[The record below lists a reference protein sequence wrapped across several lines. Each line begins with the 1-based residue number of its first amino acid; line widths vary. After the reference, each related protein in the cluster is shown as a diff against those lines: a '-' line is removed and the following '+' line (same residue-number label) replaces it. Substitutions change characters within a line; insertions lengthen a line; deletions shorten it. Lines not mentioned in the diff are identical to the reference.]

1 MHILRIKIEG
11 FKNYA
16 GPIQPEDFSPH
27 HNCIVGANGS
37 GKSNFFAAIQFCLDV
52 FGSNI
57 RAEERKAMLHEG
69 HGMHVMQ
76 ASVEITFSNKDRRLP
91 FEQDEVTIK
100 RQIGLKKDEYFVD
113 RKHTTKTEVSQIL
126 ETAGISRSN
135 PYNIVPQGKVNA
147 LVLMKDTGRLEMFKD
162 IAGINTYDE
171 RRSESVAMMDETQSK
186 QVRANASPRGR
197 ASARARTHGPRSM
210 HAHTSTRWTPSD
222 YRRAISC

>member
-1 MHILRIKIEG
+1 ME
-11 FKNYA
+11 A
-16 GPIQPEDFSPH
+16 TP
-27 HNCIVGANGS
+27 C
-37 GKSNFFAAIQFCLDV
+37 
-52 FGSNI
+52 
-57 RAEERKAMLHEG
+57 
-69 HGMHVMQ
+69 
-76 ASVEITFSNKDRRLP
+76 RLP
-91 FEQDEVTIK
+91 RSGPRASLSSHASHAPPASAPSPPPQLIA
-100 RQIGLKKDEYFVD
+100 L
-113 RKHTTKTEVSQIL
+113 L
-126 ETAGISRSN
+126 ETSGISRAN

-197 ASARARTHGPRSM
+197 ASAHARTHGPRSM

>member
-1 MHILRIKIEG
+1 M
-11 FKNYA
+11 
-16 GPIQPEDFSPH
+16 P
-27 HNCIVGANGS
+27 
-37 GKSNFFAAIQFCLDV
+37 
-52 FGSNI
+52 
-57 RAEERKAMLHEG
+57 
-69 HGMHVMQ
+69 
-76 ASVEITFSNKDRRLP
+76 LP
-91 FEQDEVTIK
+91 PPPQLIA
-100 RQIGLKKDEYFVD
+100 L
-113 RKHTTKTEVSQIL
+113 L
-126 ETAGISRSN
+126 ETSGISRAN

-197 ASARARTHGPRSM
+197 ASAHARTHGPRSM